1 MTPQQE
7 QQRQQDALNEWERED
22 AIRKTTMKTLLL
34 FLWTN
39 RHALAALIIK
49 TLEAKLKEDEQPQ
62 GELVSEWDEI
72 LRQSHT
78 IAGGSS
84 VGVGGLVEPVTL
96 TSDEL
101 TQRGPMVSIPT
112 VHDTA
117 SAILEAKK

>member
-7 QQRQQDALNEWERED
+7 QQRQHAALNEWERED

-49 TLEAKLKEDEQPQ
+49 TLEAKLKEESRQP
-62 GELVSEWDEI
+62 SIAEI
-72 LRQSHT
+72 CARIGT
-78 IAGGSS
+78 TG
-84 VGVGGLVEPVTL
+84 
-96 TSDEL
+96 
-101 TQRGPMVSIPT
+101 SIPT